1 MSNMDNMDLKRKQSN
16 RYSILGLGTML
27 LTFVSMGFYQN
38 EFDSDNITFFIIFL
52 SIVFLALF
60 IFFMIKAHSID
71 KEIKEFDFLR
81 FRNEF
86 NTLFKANKIFIR
98 KDNNLILGYSN
109 DGNIFIMKKD
119 KTETYSK
126 LISYKDILSVEI
138 LADDKSIE
146 KAQRESKIGAGL
158 IGTILFGIP
167 GLIIGG
173 ILNKGDIRK
182 LELCLMINDT
192 NNPYEKILFNTTKVW
207 SGSDLLKIDI
217 KDWFAICSILIERAD
232 KEDLEKESNGAF
244 SISNELLKLNDL
256 KEKGILTDEEF
267 QTQKSRLLA

>member
-1 MSNMDNMDLKRKQSN
+1 MSNMDSMDLKRKESN
-16 RYSILGLGTML
+16 RYSSLGLGTML

-52 SIVFLALF
+52 SIIFLALF
-60 IFFMIKAHSID
+60 IFFMLKAHSID

-81 FRNEF
+81 FKNEF
-86 NTLFKANKIFIR
+86 DTLFKANKLFIR
-98 KDNNLILGYSN
+98 KDNNLILGYNN

-146 KAQRESKIGAGL
+146 KAQRESKVGSGL

-173 ILNKGDIRK
+173 VLNKGDIKK
-182 LELCLMINDT
+182 LELCLMLNDI
-192 NNPYEKILFNTTKVW
+192 NNPYEKILFNTVKVW
-207 SGSDLLKIDI
+207 SGSDLLKDI
-217 KDWFAICSILIERAD
+217 KDWFAVCSILIERAD
-232 KEDLEKESNGAF
+232 KEDLEKESNGVS
-244 SISNELLKLNDL
+244 SISDELLKLNDL

-267 QTQKSRLLA
+267 QTQKLRLLA

>member
-1 MSNMDNMDLKRKQSN
+1 MNNVDLDRKKEDFYGNVAGVTLILFCSSVFFLNKAEPNFLQIMLVYMSPVSFIVTFYFYFKATSLTQKREEKEFLDFKNQ
-16 RYSILGLGTML
+16 
-27 LTFVSMGFYQN
+27 
-38 EFDSDNITFFIIFL
+38 FDS
-52 SIVFLALF
+52 
-60 IFFMIKAHSID
+60 
-71 KEIKEFDFLR
+71 
-81 FRNEF
+81 
-86 NTLFKANKIFIR
+86 LFKADKIFIR
-98 KDNNLILGYSN
+98 KDRHLILGYN
-109 DGNIFIMKKD
+109 DDGNIFIMKKEKD
-119 KTETYSK
+119 KPEIYSK

-146 KAQRESKIGAGL
+146 KAQRESKVGAGL
-158 IGTILFGIP
+158 MGTILFGIP

-217 KDWFAICSILIERAD
+217 KDWFAVCSILIERAD
-232 KEDLEKESNGAF
+232 KEDLEKESNGVS
-244 SISNELLKLNDL
+244 SISDELLKLNDL

-267 QTQKSRLLA
+267 QTQKLRLLA